1 MNFEILRAHV
11 LTWASKHDLLMPHH
25 SKTQMLKVV
34 EEVGELASALLKNKT
49 SETKDALGD
58 VLVTL
63 IILSEQLDSDLI
75 DCLELA
81 YNEVRLRE
89 GETVNGTFI
98 KSSC

>member
-11 LTWASKHDLLMPHH
+11 LTWADKRDLLMPANA
-25 SKTQMLKVV
+25 KTQMLKVV
-34 EEVGELASALLKNKT
+34 EEVGELASALLKNKQ

-63 IILSEQLDSDLI
+63 IILSEQLDLDLI

-81 YNEVRLRE
+81 YNEIRLRE
-89 GETVNGTFI
+89 GETINGTFI
-98 KSSC
+98 KSTR